1 MRYYVG
7 SLEQVNEIENKICIN
22 TDLPNQLGSNRWAIP
37 RETIDAG
44 VFAIPVPIYGWG
56 KSTYEQMIVGIDAE
70 QITDIQFLKII
81 DEEDLE

>member
-22 TDLPNQLGSNRWAIP
+22 TDLPNQLGTNRWAIP
-37 RETIDAG
+37 RETIDVG
-44 VFAIPVPIYGWG
+44 IFAIPVPIDGWE
-56 KSTYEQMIVGIDAE
+56 KNTYEQMIADIEAE

-81 DEEDLE
+81 DEE